1 MSLYSAP
8 DIGPF
13 DHVNRAKDASDA
25 AQKELQRPAGGQW
38 ASLFLQVQTAL
49 ANITSTVTA
58 AIASLSYTKSEIDGR
73 IASPG
78 AISPSTVSASGS
90 VSGSTG
96 TFNGGVFSTD
106 ARNFVVVTNYAAS
119 WIDVNG
125 HFGISPSSRRFK
137 QDIETWSPDLALL
150 FSKLRAVRFRYN
162 ISDQPIGLDAH
173 GNPILGPHPDP
184 GLGPLQYG
192 FIAEELVEAGL
203 EQFTF
208 KDADG
213 LVMGINY
220 DRLVVPLFAAIQA
233 QQSTLDDLLQRVEAL
248 EGGSGGS

>member
-8 DIGPF
+8 DMGPF

-38 ASLFLQVQTAL
+38 ASLFLQVQNAL

-58 AIASLSYTKSEIDGR
+58 AIASLSYTKAQIDSK

-78 AISPSTVSASGS
+78 AISPTTVSASGA
-90 VSGSTG
+90 VVGNTG
-96 TFNGGVFSTD
+96 RFDGGLYSLD
-106 ARNFVVVTNYAAS
+106 ARNFVVVTNYAAQ
-119 WIDVNG
+119 WIDVFG
-125 HFGISPSSRRFK
+125 HQGISPSSRRFK
-137 QDIETWSPDLALL
+137 QDIEAWAPDLALL
-150 FSKLRAVRFRYN
+150 FSHLRAVRFHYN
-162 ISDQPIGLDAH
+162 VPDQPFGWDEEGRELI
-173 GNPILGPHPDP
+173 GPHPDP
-184 GLGPLQYG
+184 GLGPWQYG
-192 FIAEELVEAGL
+192 FIAEELVDAGL

-248 EGGSGGS
+248 EGGTHG